1 MIERRMTPIRAIQS
15 GTSVAT
21 DHMGSRASLGQLR
34 KGFNA
39 DIIAVTNNPLAN
51 IDTLYKVP
59 IATKE
64 GRDVK
69 DY

>member
-1 MIERRMTPIRAIQS
+1 
-15 GTSVAT
+15 
-21 DHMGSRASLGQLR
+21 MGLRDSLGQLR